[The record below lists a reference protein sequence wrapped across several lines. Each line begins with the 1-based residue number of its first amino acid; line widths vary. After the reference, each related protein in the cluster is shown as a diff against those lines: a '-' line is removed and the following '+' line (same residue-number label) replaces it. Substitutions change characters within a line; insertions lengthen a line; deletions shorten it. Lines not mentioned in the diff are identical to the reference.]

1 MLIGEVANA
10 AGMTTQAIRFYE
22 RKCLL
27 PDAERGANG
36 YRVYDEALLTRLR
49 FITVA
54 QTAGLTLAEIRSI
67 IDLRDKG
74 SVPCGHVATL
84 LESKLAAV
92 RARMRHLAALQVE
105 LEALLEHGNR
115 LDPANCTDDD
125 ICHILSTST

>member
-27 PDAERGANG
+27 PHADSLAEDKPVVHVEGEIDA
-36 YRVYDEALLTRLR
+36 L
-49 FITVA
+49 TVA
-54 QTAGLTLAEIRSI
+54 QTAGPTLAEIRSI

-84 LESKLAAV
+84 LESKLADV